1 MPACLF
7 TEAALAELAALA
19 DAPSFC
25 KFAVFS
31 LSESFEGLPF
41 TAFAIARMMPA
52 IKAQTQSNKSRKQ
65 RPSDNNAKK
74 GRVHEA
80 RWFFIFKLLAR
91 LFVIQ
96 SYFKY

>member
-25 KFAVFS
+25 TFAVFA
-31 LSESFEGLPF
+31 LSESVEGLPF
-41 TAFAIARMMPA
+41 TAFAIAWMMPA
-52 IKAQTQSNKSRKQ
+52 IKAQAQSNKSGKQ

-74 GRVHEA
+74 GSVHEA
-80 RWFFIFKLLAR
+80 RRF
-91 LFVIQ
+91 LF
-96 SYFKY
+96 